1 MSGERHRGSP
11 IVSIVDDDLG
21 FCEALADLFESVGYQ
36 TYTFS
41 AAADFLRSD
50 AVQVSNVLIT
60 DIQLGGMDGLALM
73 DRVAEVARIP
83 VIVMTARTEEEWR
96 IRAVSKGCVA
106 FLRKP
111 FDPGVLLGQVA
122 AVLG

>member
-1 MSGERHRGSP
+1 MSDERHTGSP
-11 IVSIVDDDLG
+11 IVSIVDDDVG
-21 FCEALADLFESVGYQ
+21 FCESLADLFESVGYR

-41 AAADFLRSD
+41 AAVDFLGSD
-50 AVQVSNVLIT
+50 AVRVSDVLIT
-60 DIQLGGMDGLALM
+60 DIQLGGMDGLTLM
-73 DRVAEVARIP
+73 DRVAEVVRIP

-96 IRAVSKGCVA
+96 IQAVSKGCVA

-111 FDPGVLLGQVA
+111 FEPGVLLGQVA